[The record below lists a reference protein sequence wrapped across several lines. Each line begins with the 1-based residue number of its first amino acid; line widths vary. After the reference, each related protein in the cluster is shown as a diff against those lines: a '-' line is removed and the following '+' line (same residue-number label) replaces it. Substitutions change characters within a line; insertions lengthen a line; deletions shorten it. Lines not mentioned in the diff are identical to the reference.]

1 MSHRT
6 PARGW
11 RVTSLPASLVANL
24 VASLVASLVLA
35 VVIAGCGPVGTS
47 SASSAPPSAGPTRI
61 PILIDVQDSVG
72 PSRFL
77 FALADAQNN
86 SIGSPD
92 LPARVAFFDLAKSAT
107 TPTATVDA
115 RFIWTIQGTK
125 GIYAADVT
133 FTAAGD
139 WAADF
144 STTKGGLAETT
155 RVKFQ
160 VADKSSTPAIGTKAP
175 VTKTPTLADVD
186 GDVQRL
192 STDQHPDLDFYRVS
206 VDQAIKEHRA
216 FVLVFATPA
225 FCTSRQCGPT
235 LDAVKEIAKG
245 APRMTFINVEPYKLT
260 FTGGRLQPVLDAGGQ
275 LQATDVTN
283 AWGLLTEPWIFVV
296 DRNGIVRGSFAVIAG
311 PEELKAAI
319 AAVS

>member
-1 MSHRT
+1 MPHQAPT
-6 PARGW
+6 PGW
-11 RVTSLPASLVANL
+11 RVTNLAFSLVT
-24 VASLVASLVLA
+24 SLALA
-35 VVIAGCGPVGTS
+35 AIAAGCGPVGTS
-47 SASSAPPSAGPTRI
+47 SASSPPSPSTGPTRI

-92 LPARVAFFDLAKSAT
+92 LPARVAFFDLGKSAT

-125 GIYAADVT
+125 GVYAADVN
-133 FTAAGD
+133 FPAAGD

-144 STTKGGLAETT
+144 STAKDSLAETT

-160 VADKSSTPAIGTKAP
+160 VAEKSSTPVVGAKAP
-175 VTKTPTLADVD
+175 VTKTPTLADVG

-192 STDQHPDLDFYRVS
+192 STDQHPDPAFYRVS
-206 VDQAIKEHRA
+206 VDEAIRKNEP

-260 FTGGRLQPVLDAGGQ
+260 FSGGRLQPVLDANGQ
-275 LQATDVTN
+275 LQATDVTD

-296 DRNGIVRGSFAVIAG
+296 DRDGIVRGSYAVIAS
-311 PEELKAAI
+311 PDELKTAI

>member
-1 MSHRT
+1 MPHRAET
-6 PARGW
+6 RAW
-11 RVTSLPASLVANL
+11 LAVSLV
-24 VASLVASLVLA
+24 VAT
-35 VVIAGCGPVGTS
+35 VIAGCSPVGTS
-47 SASSAPPSAGPTRI
+47 SASSAPPSSGPTRL

-72 PSRFL
+72 LSRFL

-92 LPARVAFFDLAKSAT
+92 VPARVAFFDLAKSTT

-125 GIYAADVT
+125 GVYAADVN

-144 STTKGGLAETT
+144 TTTKDGLTETR

-160 VADKSSTPAIGTKAP
+160 VADKSSTPAIGSKAP
-175 VTKTPTLADVD
+175 ITKTPTLAEVG

-192 STDQHPDLDFYRVS
+192 STDQHPDPNFYRVS
-206 VDQAIKEHRA
+206 VDQAIEKHEP

-235 LDAVKEIAKG
+235 LDAVKAIAKN
-245 APRMTFINVEPYKLT
+245 APKITFINVEPYKLQ

-275 LQATDVTN
+275 LQATDVTD

-296 DRNGIVRGSFAVIAG
+296 DRDGIVRGSYAVIAS

>member
-1 MSHRT
+1 
-6 PARGW
+6 
-11 RVTSLPASLVANL
+11 LLVAG
-24 VASLVASLVLA
+24 LVLMA
-35 VVIAGCGPVGTS
+35 VIAGCGPAANS
-47 SASSAPPSAGPTRI
+47 SASSPPSAPSSARPTRI

-92 LPARVAFFDLAKSAT
+92 VPARVAFFDLAKSAT

-144 STTKGGLAETT
+144 STTKDGIAETT
-155 RVKFQ
+155 RVAFQ
-160 VADKSSTPAIGTKAP
+160 VAEKSSTPVVGSKAP
-175 VTKTPTLADVD
+175 VTKTPTLADV
-186 GDVQRL
+186 GGEVQRL
-192 STDQHPDLDFYRVS
+192 STDQHPDPDFYRTS
-206 VDQAIKEHRA
+206 VDQAIRKHEP

-245 APRMTFINVEPYKLT
+245 APKMTFINVEPYQLE
-260 FTGGRLQPVLDAGGQ
+260 FSNGRLQPVLDTNGQ
-275 LQATDVTN
+275 LQATEVTD

-296 DRNGIVRGSFAVIAG
+296 DRDGIVRGSFAVIAS

-319 AAVS
+319 AAVT

>member
-1 MSHRT
+1 MPHR
-6 PARGW
+6 A
-11 RVTSLPASLVANL
+11 VTRAWLAVSLV
-24 VASLVASLVLA
+24 VAT
-35 VVIAGCGPVGTS
+35 VIAGCSPVGTS
-47 SASSAPPSAGPTRI
+47 SASSAPPSSGPTRL

-72 PSRFL
+72 LSRFL

-92 LPARVAFFDLAKSAT
+92 VPARVAFFDLAKSAT
-107 TPTATVDA
+107 APTASVDA

-125 GIYAADVT
+125 GIYAADVN

-144 STTKGGLAETT
+144 TTTKDGLTETR
-155 RVKFQ
+155 RVTFQ
-160 VADKSSTPAIGTKAP
+160 VADKSSTPAIGSRAP
-175 VTKTPTLADVD
+175 ITKTPTLADVG

-192 STDQHPDLDFYRVS
+192 STDQHPDPSFYRVS
-206 VDQAIKEHRA
+206 VDQAIKKHEP

-235 LDAVKEIAKG
+235 LDAVKAIAKD
-245 APRMTFINVEPYKLT
+245 APKITFINVEPYKLQ
-260 FTGGRLQPVLDAGGQ
+260 FTGGRLQPVLDARGQ
-275 LQATDVTN
+275 LQATDVTD

-296 DRNGIVRGSFAVIAG
+296 DRDGIVRGSYAVIAS

>member
-1 MSHRT
+1 MSHR
-6 PARGW
+6 A
-11 RVTSLPASLVANL
+11 VTRAWVAVSLALTAIV
-24 VASLVASLVLA
+24 
-35 VVIAGCGPVGTS
+35 AGCSPVGTS
-47 SASSAPPSAGPTRI
+47 STSSPPSPSAGPTRI
-61 PILIDVQDSVG
+61 PILIDAQDSVG

-77 FALADAQNN
+77 IALADGQNN

-92 LPARVAFFDLAKSAT
+92 MPAKVAFFDLAKSAT

-115 RFIWTIQGTK
+115 RFIWSIQGTK
-125 GIYAADVT
+125 GIYAADVD

-144 STTKGGLAETT
+144 STTKDGRAETT

-160 VADKSSTPAIGTKAP
+160 VAEKSSTPMVGAKAP
-175 VTKTPTLADVD
+175 LTRTPVLADV
-186 GDVQRL
+186 GGEVQRL
-192 STDQHPDLDFYRVS
+192 STDQHPDPAFYRVS
-206 VDQAIKEHRA
+206 VDEAIRKHEP

-245 APRMTFINVEPYKLT
+245 APKMTFINVEPYKLT
-260 FTGGRLQPVLDAGGQ
+260 FTGGRLQPVLDANGQ
-275 LQATDVTN
+275 LQATDITD

-296 DRNGIVRGSFAVIAG
+296 DRDGIVRGSYAVIAS

>member
-1 MSHRT
+1 MSHRSPT
-6 PARGW
+6 RG
-11 RVTSLPASLVANL
+11 RLAAGVAI
-24 VASLVASLVLA
+24 AAALA
-35 VVIAGCGPVGTS
+35 IVAGCTPTGATS
-47 SASSAPPSAGPTRI
+47 PSAGSPSAAAGPTRI

-77 FALADAQNN
+77 FALADSQNN

-92 LPARVAFFDLAKSAT
+92 MPAKVAFFDLANSAT

-125 GIYAADVT
+125 GIYAADVN
-133 FTAAGD
+133 FAAAGD

-144 STTKGGLAETT
+144 STTKDGRPETT

-160 VADKSSTPAIGTKAP
+160 VAEKSSTPIVGAKAP
-175 VTKTPTLADVD
+175 VTRTPVLADV
-186 GDVQRL
+186 GGEVQRL
-192 STDQHPDLDFYRVS
+192 STDQHPDPAFYRVS
-206 VDQAIKEHRA
+206 VDEAIRKHEP

-245 APRMTFINVEPYKLT
+245 APKMTFINVEPYKLT
-260 FTGGRLQPVLDAGGQ
+260 FTDGRLQPVLDANGQ
-275 LQATDVTN
+275 LQATEITD

-296 DRNGIVRGSFAVIAG
+296 DRDGIVRGSYAVIASQ
-311 PEELKAAI
+311 EELKAAI

>member
-1 MSHRT
+1 MSHR
-6 PARGW
+6 A
-11 RVTSLPASLVANL
+11 VTGAWLAV
-24 VASLVASLVLA
+24 SLVLA
-35 VVIAGCGPVGTS
+35 AIVAGCGPVGVS
-47 SASSAPPSAGPTRI
+47 SASSAPPSSGPTRI
-61 PILIDVQDSVG
+61 PILIDVQDAVG

-92 LPARVAFFDLAKSAT
+92 VPARVAFFDLARSAT

-115 RFIWTIQGTK
+115 TFIWTIQGTK

-139 WAADF
+139 WAAEF
-144 STTKGGLAETT
+144 STTKDGLAETT

-160 VADKSSTPAIGTKAP
+160 VAEKSSTPVIGGKAP
-175 VTKTPTLADVD
+175 VTKTPTLADAG
-186 GDVQRL
+186 GDVHRL

-206 VDQAIKEHRA
+206 VDQAIKRHEP

-245 APRMTFINVEPYKLT
+245 APKMTFINVEPYKLS
-260 FTGGRLQPVLDAGGQ
+260 FADGRLQPVLDANGQ
-275 LQATDVTN
+275 LQATEVTD

-296 DRNGIVRGSFAVIAG
+296 DRDGIVRGSYAVIAS
-311 PEELKAAI
+311 PSELKAAI

>member
-1 MSHRT
+1 
-6 PARGW
+6 
-11 RVTSLPASLVANL
+11 
-24 VASLVASLVLA
+24 
-35 VVIAGCGPVGTS
+35 
-47 SASSAPPSAGPTRI
+47 
-61 PILIDVQDSVG
+61 VG

-77 FALADAQNN
+77 FALADTQNN

-92 LPARVAFFDLAKSAT
+92 VPARVAYFDLAKSAT
-107 TPTATVDA
+107 VPTATVDA

-144 STTKGGLAETT
+144 TTTKDGLTETT

-160 VADKSSTPAIGTKAP
+160 VADKSSTPAIGSKAP
-175 VTKTPTLADVD
+175 ITKTPTLADV
-186 GDVQRL
+186 GGEVQRL
-192 STDQHPDLDFYRVS
+192 STDQHPDPNFYRVS
-206 VDQAIKEHRA
+206 VDQAIMKHEP

-235 LDAVKEIAKG
+235 LDAVKAIAKD
-245 APRMTFINVEPYKLT
+245 APKVTFINVEPYKLA
-260 FTGGRLQPVLDAGGQ
+260 FTDDRLQPVLDASGQ

-296 DRNGIVRGSFAVIAG
+296 DRTGVVRGSFAVIAS

-319 AAVS
+319 ASVT

>member
-1 MSHRT
+1 MPHR
-6 PARGW
+6 A
-11 RVTSLPASLVANL
+11 VTRAWLAVSLV
-24 VASLVASLVLA
+24 VAA
-35 VVIAGCGPVGTS
+35 VIAGCGPAGTS
-47 SASSAPPSAGPTRI
+47 SASSAPPSSGPTRI

-86 SIGSPD
+86 SIGSPAV
-92 LPARVAFFDLAKSAT
+92 PARVAFFDLAKSAT
-107 TPTATVDA
+107 APTATVDA
-115 RFIWTIQGTK
+115 RFIWTIQETK
-125 GIYAADVT
+125 GIYAADVN

-144 STTKGGLAETT
+144 TTTKDGLTETT

-160 VADKSSTPAIGTKAP
+160 VGEKSSTPAIGSKAP
-175 VTKTPTLADVD
+175 ITKTPTLADV
-186 GDVQRL
+186 GGEVQRL
-192 STDQHPDLDFYRVS
+192 STDQHPDPNFYRVS
-206 VDQAIKEHRA
+206 VEQAIMKHEP

-235 LDAVKEIAKG
+235 LDAVKVIAKD
-245 APRMTFINVEPYKLT
+245 APKITFINVEPYKLQ
-260 FTGGRLQPVLDAGGQ
+260 FTGGRLQPVLDASGQ

-296 DRNGIVRGSFAVIAG
+296 DRTGVVRSSFAVIAS

-319 AAVS
+319 ASVT

>member
-1 MSHRT
+1 MPHRAET
-6 PARGW
+6 RAW
-11 RVTSLPASLVANL
+11 LAVSLV
-24 VASLVASLVLA
+24 VAT
-35 VVIAGCGPVGTS
+35 VIAGCSPVGTS
-47 SASSAPPSAGPTRI
+47 SASSAPPSSGPTRL

-72 PSRFL
+72 LSRFL

-92 LPARVAFFDLAKSAT
+92 VPARVAFFDLAKSTT

-125 GIYAADVT
+125 GVYAADVN

-144 STTKGGLAETT
+144 TTTKDGLTETR

-160 VADKSSTPAIGTKAP
+160 VADKSSTPAIGSKAP
-175 VTKTPTLADVD
+175 ITKTPTLAEVG

-192 STDQHPDLDFYRVS
+192 STDQHPDPNFYRVS
-206 VDQAIKEHRA
+206 VDQAIEKHEP

-235 LDAVKEIAKG
+235 LDAVKAIAKN
-245 APRMTFINVEPYKLT
+245 APKITFINVEPYKLQ

-275 LQATDVTN
+275 LQATEVTD

-296 DRNGIVRGSFAVIAG
+296 DRDGIVRGSYAVIAS

>member
-1 MSHRT
+1 MPHR
-6 PARGW
+6 A
-11 RVTSLPASLVANL
+11 VTRAWLAVSLV
-24 VASLVASLVLA
+24 VAT
-35 VVIAGCGPVGTS
+35 VIAGCSPVGTS
-47 SASSAPPSAGPTRI
+47 SASSAPPSSGPTRL

-72 PSRFL
+72 LSRFL

-92 LPARVAFFDLAKSAT
+92 VPARVAFFDLAKSAT
-107 TPTATVDA
+107 APTASVDA

-125 GIYAADVT
+125 GIYAADVN

-144 STTKGGLAETT
+144 TTTKDGLTETR
-155 RVKFQ
+155 RVTFQ
-160 VADKSSTPAIGTKAP
+160 VADKSSTPAIGSRAP
-175 VTKTPTLADVD
+175 ITKTPTLADVG

-192 STDQHPDLDFYRVS
+192 STDQHPDPSFYRVS
-206 VDQAIKEHRA
+206 VDQAIKKHEP

-235 LDAVKEIAKG
+235 LDAVKAIAKD
-245 APRMTFINVEPYKLT
+245 APKITFINVEPYKLL
-260 FTGGRLQPVLDAGGQ
+260 FTGGRLQPVLDARGQ
-275 LQATDVTN
+275 LQATDVTD

-296 DRNGIVRGSFAVIAG
+296 DRDGIVRGSYAVIAS

>member
-1 MSHRT
+1 MPHR
-6 PARGW
+6 A
-11 RVTSLPASLVANL
+11 VTRAWLGVSLV
-24 VASLVASLVLA
+24 VAAG
-35 VVIAGCGPVGTS
+35 IAGCGPVGTS
-47 SASSAPPSAGPTRI
+47 SASSAPPSSGPTRI

-72 PSRFL
+72 PNRFL
-77 FALADAQNN
+77 FALADTQNN

-92 LPARVAFFDLAKSAT
+92 VPARVAFFDLAKGVTA
-107 TPTATVDA
+107 PTATVDA

-144 STTKGGLAETT
+144 TTTKDGLTETT

-160 VADKSSTPAIGTKAP
+160 VADKSSTPAIGSKAP
-175 VTKTPTLADVD
+175 ITKTPTLADV
-186 GDVQRL
+186 GGEVRRL
-192 STDQHPDLDFYRVS
+192 STDQHPDPNFYRVS
-206 VDQAIKEHRA
+206 VEQAIMKHEP

-235 LDAVKEIAKG
+235 LDAVKAIAKD
-245 APRMTFINVEPYKLT
+245 APKITFINVEPYKLA
-260 FTGGRLQPVLDAGGQ
+260 FTDDRLQPVLDASGQ

-296 DRNGIVRGSFAVIAG
+296 DRTGVVRGSFAVIAS

-319 AAVS
+319 ASVT

>member
-1 MSHRT
+1 
-6 PARGW
+6 
-11 RVTSLPASLVANL
+11 LLVAG
-24 VASLVASLVLA
+24 LVLMA
-35 VVIAGCGPVGTS
+35 VIAGCGPAANS
-47 SASSAPPSAGPTRI
+47 SASSPPSAPSSARPTRI

-92 LPARVAFFDLAKSAT
+92 VPARVAFFDLAKSAT

-144 STTKGGLAETT
+144 STTKDGIAETT
-155 RVKFQ
+155 RVAFQ
-160 VADKSSTPAIGTKAP
+160 VAEKSSTPVVGSKAP
-175 VTKTPTLADVD
+175 VTKTPTLADV
-186 GDVQRL
+186 GGEVQRL
-192 STDQHPDLDFYRVS
+192 STDQHPDPDFYRTS
-206 VDQAIKEHRA
+206 VDQAIRKHEP

-245 APRMTFINVEPYKLT
+245 APKMTFINVEPYQLE
-260 FTGGRLQPVLDAGGQ
+260 FSNGRLQPVLDTNGQ
-275 LQATDVTN
+275 LQATEVTD

-296 DRNGIVRGSFAVIAG
+296 DREGIVRGSFAVIAS

-319 AAVS
+319 AAVT